1 LNDKR
6 IGSDAQALPWKPG
19 YGRYVLSLMDRQN
32 RVIDS
37 VNFEVRGM
45 PLLPTDKSDDADKDE
60 INDNSHLSTPWEKPP
75 PE

>member
-1 LNDKR
+1 MLKR
-6 IGSDAQALPWKPG
+6 CHGSRVWPIRIVLDGQAK
-19 YGRYVLSLMDRQN
+19 